1 MLRLALLFKLI
12 NSRPADAIE
21 NRFFIAC
28 EIFSNLDMIRDFKL
42 LDIVDLG
49 DRGRDYYAGLAEIA
63 LNQKAT
69 WQTYAA
75 AVYFDVPRCWITVI
89 AKDDKL
95 PGKLGKSLEA
105 TQRNV

>member
-1 MLRLALLFKLI
+1 
-12 NSRPADAIE
+12 
-21 NRFFIAC
+21 
-28 EIFSNLDMIRDFKL
+28 MIRDFKL

-95 PGKLGKSLEA
+95 PGKLGKSLEPS
-105 TQRNV
+105 QRNV

>member
-12 NSRPADAIE
+12 NSRPGEAKE
-21 NRFFIAC
+21 NRLFIAC

-69 WQTYAA
+69 WQAYAA
-75 AVYFDVPRCWITVI
+75 AVYFDVPRCLIAVI

-95 PGKLGKSLEA
+95 PGKLGKNLEA